1 MPICPVCNFRI
12 LSTEGHPRECAT
24 LAAVVNILVTPGT
37 CRICGDTTPASSRV
51 CLGCH
56 AAMQLETRP
65 SWALET
71 LRALAVERA
80 SGRRN

>member
-12 LSTEGHPRECAT
+12 LSDEGHRRECEI
-24 LAAVVNILVTPGT
+24 LAATVNILATPGT
-37 CRICGDTTPASSRV
+37 CRICGDATPASSRV

-65 SWALET
+65 TWALNT

-80 SGRRN
+80 YRGRN